1 MSAEQERTASTDAYE
16 GALLETVLASV
27 PDAMIVIDAAGAIL
41 AFSRSAEVLFGH
53 AASEVVGRN
62 VSELMGDRDRAHHDR
77 YMTNYIATGE
87 KQIIGIG
94 RVVEA
99 KLADGSEI
107 PVHLTIAETNVD
119 GRRIFA
125 GYIRD
130 VTKEQAADHRLS
142 RLQAELSSF
151 SRLSAVGTMASAMA
165 HELNQ
170 PLTAVANYLEAARD
184 LLKDPDA
191 ETVAMVRE
199 ALDAAAGQ
207 SIRAGQIVRK
217 LRDYVSRGEFEKRP
231 VDMNPVIQ
239 EAIAVSKIGV
249 EGQIPRIAFQP
260 DESIPKVLVDR
271 LQIRQVVLNLI
282 RNATD
287 ALADT
292 DNPLIRVSAWV
303 SKPGTLL
310 VEVRDNGPGLSLDDE
325 RSPFEPFQS
334 SKSDGMGLG
343 LSICQTIVEAHD
355 GEIWTESEPDTGAIF
370 RFSLIAAE

>member
-1 MSAEQERTASTDAYE
+1 MSAEPGHVATPKAYE

-27 PDAMIVIDAAGAIL
+27 PDAMIVIDAEGAIL
-41 AFSRSAEVLFGH
+41 AFSKSAEVLFGH
-53 AASEVVGRN
+53 TANDVLGHN
-62 VSELMGDRDRAHHDR
+62 VSELMGNRDRSHHDR
-77 YMTNYIATGE
+77 YMTNYMATGE

-99 KLADGSEI
+99 RLADGSEI
-107 PVHLTIAETNVD
+107 PVHLTIAETNVA

-130 VTKEQAADHRLS
+130 VTKEQAADHQLS

-184 LLKDPDA
+184 LLTSPDE
-191 ETVAMVRE
+191 ETVTMVRE

-231 VDMNPVIQ
+231 VAINTVIQ
-239 EAIAVSKIGV
+239 EAIAVSKISV
-249 EGQIPRIAFQP
+249 EGQLPRIVFQP
-260 DESIPKVLVDR
+260 DETLPDVLIDR

-287 ALADT
+287 ALNGT
-292 DNPLIRVSAWV
+292 DNPVIRVSAWQ
-303 SKPGTLL
+303 SKPGTMI
-310 VEVRDNGPGLSLDDE
+310 VEVRDNGPGLALEED

-334 SKSDGMGLG
+334 SKADGMGLG

-355 GEIWTESEPDTGAIF
+355 GEIWTETEPDAGAVF